1 MHNEWVDS
9 FPQLFSSKSY
19 PPLKALQLQQTNTAV
34 LFSSAT
40 HYKFQLEQ
48 TLSYFWNYIY
58 NEGSV
63 LLGTTATEQLQAR
76 RAKHLNN

>member
-19 PPLKALQLQQTNTAV
+19 HPLKALQLQQTNTAV

-48 TLSYFWNYIY
+48 TFSYFWNYIY
-58 NEGSV
+58 NECSV
-63 LLGTTATEQLQAR
+63 LLGTTATKQLQAR